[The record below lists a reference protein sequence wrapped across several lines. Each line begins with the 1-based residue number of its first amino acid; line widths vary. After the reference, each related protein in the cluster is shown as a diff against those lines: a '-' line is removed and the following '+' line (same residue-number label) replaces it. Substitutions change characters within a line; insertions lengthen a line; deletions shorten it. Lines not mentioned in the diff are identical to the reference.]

1 MEIIIR
7 IYDRE
12 RLLEAK
18 LQSGETCTIGKAAGC
33 TIQLAAACLGKKT
46 ITVKTDADSWSVSGA
61 GFRQEKLPYEK
72 SLVLDPDA
80 HLALTAYPCRTKA
93 AVPVPLTGT
102 ERLTIGRNADCD
114 IQIADQQI
122 SGKHTALFYQDGRW
136 RFQDLKSR
144 NGTYLNMC
152 LAGSGVLA
160 DGDVLSI
167 GFCQLRVSGERLF
180 VWSSKA
186 VRVKPAAAPEK
197 RTAVSP
203 DDPYPFCFKPS
214 PRLLEET
221 PCKTLELQAPP
232 TIGGKPNVS
241 WLNILLAPLLSVIVM
256 VAVCLLVTN
265 VMTMLYFSV
274 PTTIIGV
281 VVSILRYRGEKK
293 KYRSQQQL
301 RLDTY
306 STYLQEQVRELEA
319 LRSEQQTVL
328 AHMSP
333 STDVCIRRAAAVD
346 RELWG
351 RLSRDEDFLSL
362 RVGSGTLPASFS
374 VQAPK
379 QMLRLE
385 SDVLAEQPTQI
396 AERFAMVPDCP
407 ICVPLGEHLSCGV
420 VGKRARCVALG
431 KNLIVQAA
439 AHHSY
444 CDLRIVVLCEQ
455 EETAQWEFCRWLP
468 HCWDEG
474 HTARLIANTPETI
487 RALLERLEPV
497 FSARVAAG
505 QNAGLG
511 AAPRAKPWYLF
522 VCAAPETVTQHAF
535 MKFLTANRRELG
547 ISVLYLFDRI
557 DLLPEECHDILDCR
571 EAVGVLFERRHASR
585 KQPFQPE
592 QVPQARY
599 EQFARSMAP
608 LRMEAKGA
616 PALPRSVSFLQGYH
630 VSRPSELALD
640 KNWANAEPE
649 RSMAVPIGVRGDG
662 TPFLFDIHEKR
673 HGPHGLVAGTTGS
686 GKSEMVQSWIL
697 SMAVRFPPDVVSFV
711 LIDFK
716 GTGLL
721 LPFQNL
727 PHLAGRISDLD
738 TSIGR
743 NLIALEY
750 ELTRRK
756 ELLDR
761 WKVSNI
767 SDYRRLLRE
776 GKADEQLGYLFIV
789 IDEFAEFK
797 NRFPEF
803 MQAVNRV
810 FAVGRT
816 LGVHMILLTQKPAGV
831 VDDKM
836 NANTRFRW
844 CLKVANAADSREM
857 LHHTDAAQITT
868 PGRAYVQV
876 GEDEVYEQIQSYW
889 SGAPYQPFREA
900 AGQTGGQTAVVD
912 LYGNRHCYEPEK
924 TTGYRSERKEINAVV
939 DYLDRYCRER
949 GVEKARQLWT
959 AKLPE
964 QLRLRDVVC
973 AAFDG
978 AHWETQQQGL
988 RAVIGLLDDP
998 AAQSQ
1003 RPMSLNFSES
1013 GSYAVYGAPATGKT
1027 TLLQSAVMSLS
1038 LCYSPEQVHLYLMDF
1053 GGGSLRLF
1061 RELPHVGGIVDGDDA
1076 QKQSKLT
1083 TMLIDTLDR
1092 RKKLLAGQ
1100 GLVSIDAYRE
1110 ATGEQLPWIVLLL
1123 DHVAPALE
1131 LYPDIDG
1138 FLQTLVRDGAA
1149 CGMYLLVSAG
1159 AVNALPYRI
1168 SQHIKAAVCLRM
1180 TDRGDYAQIVGKTNG
1195 LEPENLAGRGLVR
1208 STPPLEFQTALP
1220 AAGKREIDR
1229 VNEIRRLAGL
1239 MRGAWT
1245 GACPPPIPVLPEVVD
1260 WREYPSE
1267 QILCGLTEQSVQ
1279 PCFAALAQEQFL
1291 LISCAQDG
1299 SSTVQA
1305 IFAQAAEKLAPAKH
1319 IVFHGAQAQAAAAFD
1334 GEIAALMPEMQKR
1347 KDASAGSTDWP
1358 WILICIDDLKRCID
1372 SINDQTLRRL
1382 ASILVLGKGLR
1393 VAVIVSG
1400 NAADIT
1406 KLFASGERF
1415 TMEMTGKTTL
1425 LLGGSAQAH
1434 MFARTDLAYSAASQD
1449 AGAGMGYLV
1458 QDGHAV
1464 KLKAVQK

>member
-1 MEIIIR
+1 M
-7 IYDRE
+7 
-12 RLLEAK
+12 
-18 LQSGETCTIGKAAGC
+18 
-33 TIQLAAACLGKKT
+33 
-46 ITVKTDADSWSVSGA
+46 
-61 GFRQEKLPYEK
+61 
-72 SLVLDPDA
+72 
-80 HLALTAYPCRTKA
+80 
-93 AVPVPLTGT
+93 
-102 ERLTIGRNADCD
+102 
-114 IQIADQQI
+114 
-122 SGKHTALFYQDGRW
+122 
-136 RFQDLKSR
+136 
-144 NGTYLNMC
+144 
-152 LAGSGVLA
+152 
-160 DGDVLSI
+160 
-167 GFCQLRVSGERLF
+167 
-180 VWSSKA
+180 
-186 VRVKPAAAPEK
+186 
-197 RTAVSP
+197 
-203 DDPYPFCFKPS
+203 
-214 PRLLEET
+214 
-221 PCKTLELQAPP
+221 
-232 TIGGKPNVS
+232 
-241 WLNILLAPLLSVIVM
+241 
-256 VAVCLLVTN
+256 
-265 VMTMLYFSV
+265 
-274 PTTIIGV
+274 
-281 VVSILRYRGEKK
+281 
-293 KYRSQQQL
+293 
-301 RLDTY
+301 
-306 STYLQEQVRELEA
+306 
-319 LRSEQQTVL
+319 
-328 AHMSP
+328 
-333 STDVCIRRAAAVD
+333 
-346 RELWG
+346 
-351 RLSRDEDFLSL
+351 
-362 RVGSGTLPASFS
+362 
-374 VQAPK
+374 
-379 QMLRLE
+379 
-385 SDVLAEQPTQI
+385 
-396 AERFAMVPDCP
+396 
-407 ICVPLGEHLSCGV
+407 
-420 VGKRARCVALG
+420 
-431 KNLIVQAA
+431 
-439 AHHSY
+439 
-444 CDLRIVVLCEQ
+444 
-455 EETAQWEFCRWLP
+455 
-468 HCWDEG
+468 
-474 HTARLIANTPETI
+474 
-487 RALLERLEPV
+487 
-497 FSARVAAG
+497 
-505 QNAGLG
+505 
-511 AAPRAKPWYLF
+511 
-522 VCAAPETVTQHAF
+522 
-535 MKFLTANRRELG
+535 
-547 ISVLYLFDRI
+547 
-557 DLLPEECHDILDCR
+557 
-571 EAVGVLFERRHASR
+571 
-585 KQPFQPE
+585 
-592 QVPQARY
+592 
-599 EQFARSMAP
+599 
-608 LRMEAKGA
+608 
-616 PALPRSVSFLQGYH
+616 
-630 VSRPSELALD
+630 
-640 KNWANAEPE
+640 
-649 RSMAVPIGVRGDG
+649 
-662 TPFLFDIHEKR
+662 
-673 HGPHGLVAGTTGS
+673 
-686 GKSEMVQSWIL
+686 
-697 SMAVRFPPDVVSFV
+697 
-711 LIDFK
+711 
-716 GTGLL
+716 
-721 LPFQNL
+721 
-727 PHLAGRISDLD
+727 
-738 TSIGR
+738 
-743 NLIALEY
+743 
-750 ELTRRK
+750 
-756 ELLDR
+756 
-761 WKVSNI
+761 
-767 SDYRRLLRE
+767 
-776 GKADEQLGYLFIV
+776 
-789 IDEFAEFK
+789 
-797 NRFPEF
+797 
-803 MQAVNRV
+803 
-810 FAVGRT
+810 
-816 LGVHMILLTQKPAGV
+816 
-831 VDDKM
+831 
-836 NANTRFRW
+836 
-844 CLKVANAADSREM
+844 
-857 LHHTDAAQITT
+857 
-868 PGRAYVQV
+868 
-876 GEDEVYEQIQSYW
+876 
-889 SGAPYQPFREA
+889 
-900 AGQTGGQTAVVD
+900 
-912 LYGNRHCYEPEK
+912 
-924 TTGYRSERKEINAVV
+924 

-1400 NAADIT
+1400 SAADIT
-1406 KLFASGERF
+1406 KLSASGERF